1 MTTKIAHLFEKSVW
15 PWGQIKAFFP
25 LNAYEKVI
33 IGILMRQDH
42 GRIRC
47 IIKTVTFVY
56 TFRNAYELSLF
67 FQNTYDHIHLA

>member
-15 PWGQIKAFFP
+15 PWGQIKAFSS
-25 LNAYEKVI
+25 NAYEKVI

-56 TFRNAYELSLF
+56 TTDMLMNFACFSK
-67 FQNTYDHIHLA
+67 ICMAISI